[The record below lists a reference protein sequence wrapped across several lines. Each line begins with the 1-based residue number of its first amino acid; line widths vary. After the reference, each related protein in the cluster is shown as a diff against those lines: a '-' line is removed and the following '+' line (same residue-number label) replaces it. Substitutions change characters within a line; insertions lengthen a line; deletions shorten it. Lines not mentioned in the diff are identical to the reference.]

1 MIVETVF
8 ALLLIADNKII
19 EHRIQD
25 NLSQCLKGKRYAM
38 RDKKSGDRVQ
48 YQCIKSK
55 ANIEIYM
62 GEKKNNFINIR
73 MIEKLMT
80 LLVGIL
86 LALAGWT
93 LTRTFDLSTNQAVQ
107 LDKVS
112 KLERQVEKLEDQMD
126 RMMNMDKEIMDQHE
140 KLFKKL
146 ENSNTGYSYN

>member
-25 NLSQCLKGKRYAM
+25 SLSQCLKGKRYAM

-62 GEKKNNFINIR
+62 CEKKITS
-73 MIEKLMT
+73 L
-80 LLVGIL
+80 IL
-86 LALAGWT
+86 
-93 LTRTFDLSTNQAVQ
+93 
-107 LDKVS
+107 
-112 KLERQVEKLEDQMD
+112 E
-126 RMMNMDKEIMDQHE
+126 
-140 KLFKKL
+140 
-146 ENSNTGYSYN
+146 